1 MLKNALKTFKLTLLK
16 LKDDVQVVNGCSRCP
31 HNNDNESL
39 GTDDN
44 LTNRLAKF
52 TNTIKDKEN

>member
-1 MLKNALKTFKLTLLK
+1 MPKNALKTFKLTLLNA
-16 LKDDVQVVNGCSRCP
+16 KDDVQVVNGYSRCP

>member
-1 MLKNALKTFKLTLLK
+1 MPKNALKTFKLTLLNV
-16 LKDDVQVVNGCSRCP
+16 KDDVQVVNSGNRCP

-39 GTDDN
+39 GTDDD

-52 TNTIKDKEN
+52 ANTIKEKEN

>member
-1 MLKNALKTFKLTLLK
+1 MPKNALKDFKLTLLNA
-16 LKDDVQVVNGCSRCP
+16 KDDVQVVNFCNRCL

-44 LTNRLAKF
+44 LTNRIAKF
-52 TNTIKDKEN
+52 ANTIKEREN

>member
-1 MLKNALKTFKLTLLK
+1 MPKNALKTFKLTLLNA
-16 LKDDVQVVNGCSRCP
+16 KDDVQVVNCCNRFP

-39 GTDDN
+39 RTDDN

-52 TNTIKDKEN
+52 VNTIKEEEN

>member
-1 MLKNALKTFKLTLLK
+1 MPKKAPKTFKLTLLNA
-16 LKDDVQVVNGCSRCP
+16 KDDVQVVNSGKRCP

-52 TNTIKDKEN
+52 AKTIKAKEN

>member
-16 LKDDVQVVNGCSRCP
+16 LKDDLQVVNGCSRCP

-39 GTDDN
+39 RTDDN

-52 TNTIKDKEN
+52 TNTIKEKEN

>member
-1 MLKNALKTFKLTLLK
+1 MPKNALKTFKLPLLNAT
-16 LKDDVQVVNGCSRCP
+16 DDVQVVNGCNRSP

-52 TNTIKDKEN
+52 ENTIKEKEN

>member
-1 MLKNALKTFKLTLLK
+1 MPKNALKTFKLTLLK
-16 LKDDVQVVNGCSRCP
+16 AKDDVPVVNCCNRCP
-31 HNNDNESL
+31 QNNDNESL

-52 TNTIKDKEN
+52 ANTIKEKQN

>member
-1 MLKNALKTFKLTLLK
+1 MPKNALKTFKLPHLNA
-16 LKDDVQVVNGCSRCP
+16 KDNVQVVNGCYRCP

-39 GTDDN
+39 KTEDN

-52 TNTIKDKEN
+52 ANTIKEKEN

>member
-1 MLKNALKTFKLTLLK
+1 MPKNSLKTFKLTLLNA
-16 LKDDVQVVNGCSRCP
+16 KDDVQVINSGNRCI
-31 HNNDNESL
+31 HNNGNESL

-52 TNTIKDKEN
+52 ANTIKEKEN

>member
-1 MLKNALKTFKLTLLK
+1 MPKNALKTFKLTLLNA
-16 LKDDVQVVNGCSRCP
+16 KDDVQVVNGCNRCQ

-39 GTDDN
+39 GMDDN

-52 TNTIKDKEN
+52 ANTIKEKEN

>member
-1 MLKNALKTFKLTLLK
+1 MPKNALKTFKLTLLNA
-16 LKDDVQVVNGCSRCP
+16 KDDVQVINSGNRCI

-52 TNTIKDKEN
+52 TNTIKEKEH